1 MSPVRVTWNRTI
13 GRARSLFSTGF
24 AISGFLAASA
34 ALFAFR
40 LDAAE
45 GVNLSVA
52 SVWAMGVA
60 PFLPALAAFLAM
72 DVWSDELQ
80 TGRIELLLTTPVR
93 EREFTLGK
101 FLGVFSMV
109 VVSTFLSFASTVV
122 ALRIYAPSA
131 LAGVGVLGFCPAFLA
146 LMLQSVLWCAVSVAM
161 SSIFRHA
168 AAAACA
174 SLLLLIGIPRGGW
187 AALLAWAP
195 QGRTAFGEMIL
206 DAHVIDM
213 SSGLFSSGTVI
224 SYLVLS
230 SFFLFVA
237 SKNVAMYRYC
247 GRGGRALRIS
257 TAFAIVLAGVF
268 SGLVVEL
275 VNRLDSKL
283 DLPVGNLET
292 EFSGR
297 TRGILSSAQG
307 EMTVTCFLP
316 RKDARFRPIGRF
328 LRRLQRESA
337 SLGGLKIDLRFVDPM
352 WDLGPAERL
361 VRIGA
366 AEGSLVFEKGRRNV
380 ILPLAEGY
388 GERICASSIQSLTM
402 PPQRR
407 NVYWTVGHGEAASEE
422 YGTFGMSDIAR
433 DLSREGYRNMPI
445 DLAGDAQIPSDCA
458 LIVVAGAKED
468 FSRAEAGRID
478 SYLRAGGRL
487 LVLLA
492 TADSGGVASLLP
504 GWGLRPSLVT
514 TTGAKSLSGTDLI
527 VGEFSEHAI
536 SKPLQGSRIVLE
548 RPVSFMPSAAA
559 ETGTGADRIEFTPL
573 AKAGT
578 AVVAAAVERGVG
590 AGADL
595 SIRPMRIV
603 AIGDAGFV
611 MNGQL
616 AARAN
621 ANRDFFLNCVAYLSG
636 TDASVASGAE
646 TNVLTTGLDRAARI
660 HFAAVIAGAVPF
672 VVFLLLMAVAARR
685 RRRA

>member
-45 GVNLSVA
+45 GVSISVA
-52 SVWAMGVA
+52 SIWASAVA

-80 TGRIELLLTTPVR
+80 SGRIELLLTAPVK

-101 FLGVFSMV
+101 FLGVFTMLV
-109 VVSTFLSFASTVV
+109 LATFLSFATTVV
-122 ALRIYAPSA
+122 ALRVYAPSA
-131 LAGVGVLGFCPAFLA
+131 LAGVGVLGFCPAFFA
-146 LMLQSVLWCAVSVAM
+146 LMLQGTLWCAVSVAM
-161 SSIFRHA
+161 SSVFRHA
-168 AAAACA
+168 AAAAFA
-174 SLLLLIGIPRGGW
+174 SLILLVGIPRGGW

-195 QGRTAFGEMIL
+195 LGRPAFGEML
-206 DAHVIDM
+206 FDAHVVDM
-213 SSGLFSSGTVI
+213 SSGLFSSGTVL
-224 SYLVLS
+224 SYLFLS

-237 SKNVAMYRYC
+237 SKNVAMCRFG
-247 GRGGRALRIS
+247 GRGGRSLRLS
-257 TAFAIVLAGVF
+257 TAFALVLAGIF
-268 SGLVVEL
+268 TGLAVEL
-275 VNRLDSKL
+275 VNRLDTKI
-283 DLPVGNLET
+283 DLPVGNVET
-292 EFSGR
+292 EFSAR
-297 TRGILSSAQG
+297 TRGVLADAHG

-316 RKDARFRPIGRF
+316 RKDASFRPVGHF
-328 LRRLQRESA
+328 LRKLQRESA
-337 SLGGLKIDLRFVDPM
+337 SLGGIKIDLRFVDPL

-361 VRIGA
+361 VRLGA
-366 AEGSLVFEKGRRNV
+366 TEGSLVFEKGRRNV
-380 ILPLAEGY
+380 VLPLADGY
-388 GERICASSIQSLTM
+388 GERICASTIQSLTM

-407 NVYWTVGHGEAASEE
+407 NVYWTVGHGEAARDE
-422 YGTFGMSDIAR
+422 YGAFGMSDIAR
-433 DLSREGYRNMPI
+433 ELAREGYRNVAI

-468 FSRAEAGRID
+468 FSRAESGRID

-504 GWGLRPSLVT
+504 GWGLRPSPAT
-514 TTGAKSLSGTDLI
+514 TAGAKSISGTDLI

-548 RPVSFMPSAAA
+548 RPIGFMPSAAA
-559 ETGTGADRIEFTPL
+559 ETGSGADRIEFTPL

-578 AVVAAAVERGVG
+578 AVVAAAVERGAG

-616 AARAN
+616 GARAN

-646 TNVLTTGLDRAARI
+646 MNVLSTGLDRATRGR
-660 HFAAVIAGAVPF
+660 FAAIVAGAVPL
-672 VVFLLLMAVAARR
+672 VVLLLLMAVAAGRR
-685 RRRA
+685 RRV